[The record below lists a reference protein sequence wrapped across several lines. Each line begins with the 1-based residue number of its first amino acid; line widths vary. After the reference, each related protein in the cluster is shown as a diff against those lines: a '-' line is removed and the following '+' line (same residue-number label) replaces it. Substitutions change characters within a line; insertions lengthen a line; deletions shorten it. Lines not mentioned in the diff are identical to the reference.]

1 MRRLF
6 KAVSPSPSVLI
17 SPEAALGRIQ
27 ASQWLFRLLELPIT
41 LDSNFFF
48 CLRWCA
54 DALKGLPPMLLEQAA
69 ACSGRKRSYARL
81 RAAVTELQ
89 ELPDKSLEDALEELA
104 EDHAWFQPQMRRCLQ
119 SFISSRFSKDT

>member
-27 ASQWLFRLLELPIT
+27 ASQWLFRLLELSIT
-41 LDSNFFF
+41 LDSSFFF

-54 DALKGLPPMLLEQAA
+54 DDLKGLPPMLQ
-69 ACSGRKRSYARL
+69 
-81 RAAVTELQ
+81 
-89 ELPDKSLEDALEELA
+89 
-104 EDHAWFQPQMRRCLQ
+104 
-119 SFISSRFSKDT
+119 